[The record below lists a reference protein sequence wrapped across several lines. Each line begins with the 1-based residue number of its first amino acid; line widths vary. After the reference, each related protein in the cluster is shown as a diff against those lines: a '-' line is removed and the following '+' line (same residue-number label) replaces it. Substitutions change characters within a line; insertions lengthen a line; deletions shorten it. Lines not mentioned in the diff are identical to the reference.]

1 MSLSQRTDR
10 FSGVGAI
17 LTIKPSSGTPM
28 TLVNSY
34 VVTSRGIAPNA
45 IHATNPIHKPG
56 TTTDLEANSIFFEPD
71 VSIGSD
77 GVPTFS
83 QLVIDT
89 SNTGTTIAVSQ
100 YKEYFTVTDPGVMG
114 GQGFYAIGGNS
125 GGAVRV
131 PRAVSLP
138 QSRRRE
144 GTVDVSI
151 STSNATDNEVA
162 YQDAGV
168 DWCGISFANFTTGQ
182 TNSTASVSG
191 SYRTFNKY
199 LKTESGSFPASGTAS
214 ASTAGVYAAS
224 STSTATGDTSY
235 TTTGIFRSKT
245 VPFLKRI
252 DGTQTYLK
260 TNVTFA

>member
-10 FSGVGAI
+10 FSGIGQI

-28 TLVNSY
+28 TSVNSY
-34 VVTSRGIAPNA
+34 IVTSRGISPDA

-56 TTTDLEANSIFFEPD
+56 TTTDLNANSIFFEPD

-89 SNTGTTIAVSQ
+89 SNTGATIAVSQ
-100 YKEYFTVTDPGVMG
+100 YTEYFTVTEPGVMTT
-114 GQGFYAIGGNS
+114 QGFFAQASNKGA
-125 GGAVRV
+125 AVRT
-131 PRAVSLP
+131 PKANSIP
-138 QSRRRE
+138 QSRRRI
-144 GTVDVSI
+144 GTVDVSL
-151 STSNATDNEVA
+151 STLNSSDTEVA
-162 YQDAGV
+162 YQNNGV
-168 DWCGISFANFTTGQ
+168 TWATVTMSNFQLDTAEAAANVSASFRTFNNYLRSGTG
-182 TNSTASVSG
+182 TDSATATASV
-191 SYRTFNKY
+191 T
-199 LKTESGSFPASGTAS
+199 
-214 ASTAGVYAAS
+214 GVYENT
-224 STSTATGDTSY
+224 STSVMTGDTSY
-235 TTTGIFRSKT
+235 TTTGIYRSQT

>member
-56 TTTDLEANSIFFEPD
+56 TTTDLNANSIFFEPD

-89 SNTGTTIAVSQ
+89 SNTGTTIAVSE
-100 YKEYFTVTDPGVMG
+100 YKEYFTVTEPGVMTT
-114 GQGFYAIGGNS
+114 QGFFAQASNKGA
-125 GGAVRV
+125 AVRT
-131 PRAVSLP
+131 PKANSIP
-138 QSRRRE
+138 QSRRRL
-144 GTVDVSI
+144 GTVNVSL
-151 STSNATDNEVA
+151 STSNNSDVEDA
-162 YQDAGV
+162 YQNNGV
-168 DWCGISFANFTTGQ
+168 DWASISMSNFQLDTANASANVSASFRTFNNYLRSGAGTDSA
-182 TNSTASVSG
+182 TATASV
-191 SYRTFNKY
+191 T
-199 LKTESGSFPASGTAS
+199 
-214 ASTAGVYAAS
+214 GVYENT
-224 STSTATGDTSY
+224 STSVMTGDTSY
-235 TTTGIFRSKT
+235 DTTGIYRSQT
-245 VPFLKRI
+245 VPFLKKI

-260 TNVTFA
+260 TNVTFS

>member
-10 FSGVGAI
+10 FSGIGQI

-34 VVTSRGIAPNA
+34 IVTSRGISPDA

-56 TTTDLEANSIFFEPD
+56 TTTDLNANSIFFEPD

-89 SNTGTTIAVSQ
+89 SNTGATIAVSQ
-100 YKEYFTVTDPGVMG
+100 YTEYFTVTEPGIMTT
-114 GQGFYAIGGNS
+114 QGFFAQASNKGA
-125 GGAVRV
+125 AVRT
-131 PRAVSLP
+131 PKANSIP
-138 QSRRRE
+138 QSRRRI
-144 GTVDVSI
+144 GTVDVSL
-151 STSNATDNEVA
+151 STSNSSDTEVA
-162 YQDAGV
+162 YQNNGV
-168 DWCGISFANFTTGQ
+168 TWATVTMSNFQLDIAEAAAN
-182 TNSTASVSG
+182 VSG
-191 SYRTFNKY
+191 SFRTFNNY
-199 LKTESGSFPASGTAS
+199 LRSGAGTDSATATAS
-214 ASTAGVYAAS
+214 IVGVYENT
-224 STSTATGDTSY
+224 STSVMTGDTSY
-235 TTTGIFRSKT
+235 TTTGIYRSQT
-245 VPFLKRI
+245 VPFLKKI

>member
-10 FSGVGAI
+10 FSGIGQI

-34 VVTSRGIAPNA
+34 IVTSRGISPDA

-56 TTTDLEANSIFFEPD
+56 TTTDLNANSIFFEPD

-89 SNTGTTIAVSQ
+89 ANTGATIAVSQ
-100 YKEYFTVTDPGVMG
+100 YTEYFTVTEPGVMTT
-114 GQGFYAIGGNS
+114 QGFSAQANS
-125 GGAVRV
+125 KGAAVRT
-131 PRAVSLP
+131 PKANSIP
-138 QSRRRE
+138 QSRRRL
-144 GTVDVSI
+144 GTVDVSL
-151 STSNATDNEVA
+151 STSNASDTEVA
-162 YQDAGV
+162 YQNNGV
-168 DWCGISFANFTTGQ
+168 TWATVTISNFQLDIAEAAANV
-182 TNSTASVSG
+182 SASF
-191 SYRTFNKY
+191 RTFNNY
-199 LKTESGSFPASGTAS
+199 LRSGTSSDSDTENA
-214 ASTAGVYAAS
+214 TIAGVYQNT
-224 STSTATGDTSY
+224 STSTMTGDTSY
-235 TTTGIFRSKT
+235 TTTGIYRSQT
-245 VPFLKRI
+245 VPFLKKI

>member
-34 VVTSRGIAPNA
+34 IVTSRGIAPNA

-56 TTTDLEANSIFFEPD
+56 TTTDLNANSIFFEPD

-89 SNTGTTIAVSQ
+89 SNTGTTIAVSE
-100 YKEYFTVTDPGVMG
+100 YKEYFTVTEPGVMTT
-114 GQGFYAIGGNS
+114 QGFFAQASNKGA
-125 GGAVRV
+125 AVRT
-131 PRAVSLP
+131 PKANSIP
-138 QSRRRE
+138 QSRRRL
-144 GTVDVSI
+144 GTVNVSL
-151 STSNATDNEVA
+151 STSNNSDVEDA
-162 YQDAGV
+162 YQNNGV
-168 DWCGISFANFTTGQ
+168 DWASISMSNFQLDTAN
-182 TNSTASVSG
+182 ASANVSA
-191 SYRTFNKY
+191 SFRTFNNY
-199 LKTESGSFPASGTAS
+199 LPSGAGTDS
-214 ASTAGVYAAS
+214 ATSSAGITGVYNNT
-224 STSTATGDTSY
+224 STSVMTGDTSY
-235 TTTGIFRSKT
+235 DTTGIYRSQT
-245 VPFLKRI
+245 VPFLKKI

-260 TNVTFA
+260 TNVTFS

>member
-56 TTTDLEANSIFFEPD
+56 TTTDLNTNSIFFEPD

-89 SNTGTTIAVSQ
+89 SSTGETIGVSE
-100 YKEYFTVTDPGVMG
+100 YKEYFTVTEPGVMTT
-114 GQGFYAIGGNS
+114 QGFFAQASNKGA
-125 GGAVRV
+125 AVRT
-131 PRAVSLP
+131 PKANSIP
-138 QSRRRE
+138 QSRRRL
-144 GTVDVSI
+144 GTVNVSL
-151 STSNATDNEVA
+151 STSNNSDVEDA
-162 YQDAGV
+162 YQNNGV
-168 DWCGISFANFTTGQ
+168 DWASISMSNFQLDTANASANVSASFRTFNNYLRSGAGTDSD
-182 TNSTASVSG
+182 TATASV
-191 SYRTFNKY
+191 T
-199 LKTESGSFPASGTAS
+199 
-214 ASTAGVYAAS
+214 GVYENT
-224 STSTATGDTSY
+224 STSVMTGDTSY
-235 TTTGIFRSKT
+235 DTTGIYRSQT
-245 VPFLKRI
+245 VPFLKKI

-260 TNVTFA
+260 TNVTFS

>member
-56 TTTDLEANSIFFEPD
+56 TTTDLNANSIFFEPD

-89 SNTGTTIAVSQ
+89 SSTGETIGVSQ
-100 YKEYFTVTDPGVMG
+100 YKEYFTVTEPGVMTT
-114 GQGFYAIGGNS
+114 QGFFAEASNKGA
-125 GGAVRV
+125 AVRT
-131 PRAVSLP
+131 PKANSIP
-138 QSRRRE
+138 QSRRRL
-144 GTVDVSI
+144 GTVDVSL
-151 STSNATDNEVA
+151 STSNNSDVEDA
-162 YQDAGV
+162 YQNNGV
-168 DWCGISFANFTTGQ
+168 NW
-182 TNSTASVSG
+182 ASVTMSNFQLDTANA
-191 SYRTFNKY
+191 SANVSASFRTFNNY
-199 LKTESGSFPASGTAS
+199 LRSGAGTDS
-214 ASTAGVYAAS
+214 DTSTAGITGVYNNT
-224 STSTATGDTSY
+224 STSVMTGDTSY
-235 TTTGIFRSKT
+235 DTTGIYRSQT
-245 VPFLKRI
+245 VPFLKKI

-260 TNVTFA
+260 TNVTF

>member
-1 MSLSQRTDR
+1 
-10 FSGVGAI
+10 
-17 LTIKPSSGTPM
+17 M

-34 VVTSRGIAPNA
+34 IVTSRGISPDA

-56 TTTDLEANSIFFEPD
+56 TTTDLNANSIFFEPD

-89 SNTGTTIAVSQ
+89 SSTAATITVSS
-100 YKEYFTVTDPGVMG
+100 YNEYFTVTEPGVMG
-114 GQGFYAIGGNS
+114 GQGFFATGGNS
-125 GGAVRV
+125 GGAIRV

-138 QSRRRE
+138 QTRRKSA
-144 GTVDVSI
+144 TVEVFL
-151 STSNATDNEVA
+151 STSNAVDTEVA
-162 YQDAGV
+162 YQDFGV
-168 DWCGISFANFTTGQ
+168 DWCGISFANFYTGQ

-214 ASTAGVYAAS
+214 ASTVGVYSAS

-235 TTTGIFRSKT
+235 LTSGVYRSQT
-245 VPFLKRI
+245 VPFLKKI

-260 TNVTFA
+260 TTAEFA

>member
-56 TTTDLEANSIFFEPD
+56 TTTDLNANSIFFEPD
-71 VSIGSD
+71 VNIGSD

-89 SNTGTTIAVSQ
+89 SNTGTTIAVSE
-100 YKEYFTVTDPGVMG
+100 YKEYFTVTEPGVMTT
-114 GQGFYAIGGNS
+114 QGFFAQASNKGA
-125 GGAVRV
+125 AVRT
-131 PRAVSLP
+131 PKANSIP
-138 QSRRRE
+138 QSRRRL
-144 GTVDVSI
+144 GTVNVSL
-151 STSNATDNEVA
+151 STSNNSDVEDA
-162 YQDAGV
+162 YQNNGV
-168 DWCGISFANFTTGQ
+168 DWASISMSNFQLDTANASANVSASFRTFNNYLRSGTRNDSA
-182 TNSTASVSG
+182 TATASV
-191 SYRTFNKY
+191 T
-199 LKTESGSFPASGTAS
+199 
-214 ASTAGVYAAS
+214 GVYENT
-224 STSTATGDTSY
+224 STSVMTGDTSY
-235 TTTGIFRSKT
+235 DTTGIYRSQT
-245 VPFLKRI
+245 VPFLKKI

-260 TNVTFA
+260 TNVTFS

>member
-10 FSGVGAI
+10 FSGIGQI

-34 VVTSRGIAPNA
+34 IVTSRGISPDA

-56 TTTDLEANSIFFEPD
+56 TTTDLNANSIFFEPD

-89 SNTGTTIAVSQ
+89 ANTGATIAVSQ
-100 YKEYFTVTDPGVMG
+100 YTEYFTVTEPGVMTT
-114 GQGFYAIGGNS
+114 QGFFAQSSNKGA
-125 GGAVRV
+125 AVRT
-131 PRAVSLP
+131 PKANSIP
-138 QSRRRE
+138 QSRRRI
-144 GTVDVSI
+144 GTVDVSL
-151 STSNATDNEVA
+151 STSNSSDTEVA
-162 YQDAGV
+162 YQNNGV
-168 DWCGISFANFTTGQ
+168 TWATVTMSNFQLDIAEAAANVSASF
-182 TNSTASVSG
+182 
-191 SYRTFNKY
+191 RTFNNY
-199 LKTESGSFPASGTAS
+199 LRSGTSSDS
-214 ASTAGVYAAS
+214 ATAEATVVGVYQNT
-224 STSTATGDTSY
+224 STSTMTGDTSY
-235 TTTGIFRSKT
+235 TTTGIYRSQT
-245 VPFLKRI
+245 VPFLKKI

>member
-10 FSGVGAI
+10 FSGIGQI

-34 VVTSRGIAPNA
+34 IVTSRGISPDA

-56 TTTDLEANSIFFEPD
+56 TTTDLNANSIFFEPD

-89 SNTGTTIAVSQ
+89 SNTGATIAVSQ
-100 YKEYFTVTDPGVMG
+100 YTEYFTVTEPGVMTT
-114 GQGFYAIGGNS
+114 QGFFAQASNKGA
-125 GGAVRV
+125 AVRT
-131 PRAVSLP
+131 PKANSIP
-138 QSRRRE
+138 QSRRRI
-144 GTVDVSI
+144 GTVDVSL
-151 STSNATDNEVA
+151 STSSASDTEVA
-162 YQDAGV
+162 YQNNGV
-168 DWCGISFANFTTGQ
+168 TWATVTMSNFQLDIAEAAANVSASF
-182 TNSTASVSG
+182 
-191 SYRTFNKY
+191 RTFNNY
-199 LKTESGSFPASGTAS
+199 LRSGAGTDS
-214 ASTAGVYAAS
+214 ATAEATVVGVYQNT
-224 STSTATGDTSY
+224 STSTMTGDTSY
-235 TTTGIFRSKT
+235 TTTGIYRSQT
-245 VPFLKRI
+245 VPFLKKI

>member
-10 FSGVGAI
+10 FSGIGQI

-34 VVTSRGIAPNA
+34 IVTSRGISPDA

-56 TTTDLEANSIFFEPD
+56 TTTDLNANSIFFEPD

-89 SNTGTTIAVSQ
+89 ANTGATIAVSQ
-100 YKEYFTVTDPGVMG
+100 YKQYFTVTEPGVMG
-114 GQGFYAIGGNS
+114 GQGFFAAGGNS
-125 GGAVRV
+125 GGAIRV
-131 PRAVSLP
+131 PRAISLP
-138 QSRRRE
+138 QTRRRD
-144 GTVDVSI
+144 GTVDVSL
-151 STSNATDNEVA
+151 STSSSSDTEVA
-162 YQDAGV
+162 YQDFGV
-168 DWCGISFANFTTGQ
+168 DWCGISFANFYTGP

-214 ASTAGVYAAS
+214 ATTAGVYAAS
-224 STSTATGDTSY
+224 STATATGDTSY
-235 TTTGIFRSKT
+235 TTTGIYRSQT
-245 VPFLKRI
+245 VPFLKKI

-260 TNVTFA
+260 TNVTFS

>member
-17 LTIKPSSGTPM
+17 LSIKPSSGTPM
-28 TLVNSY
+28 TSVNSY
-34 VVTSRGIAPNA
+34 VVTSRGIAPNV

-56 TTTDLEANSIFFEPD
+56 TTTDLNANSIFFEPD
-71 VSIGSD
+71 VSVGSD

-89 SNTGTTIAVSQ
+89 SNTSATFGVSQ

-114 GQGFYAIGGNS
+114 TQGFFATGGNS
-125 GGAVRV
+125 GGALRV
-131 PRAVSLP
+131 PRAISLP
-138 QSRRRE
+138 QTRRRE
-144 GTVDVSI
+144 GTVDVFL
-151 STSNATDNEVA
+151 STSNTADSEVA

-168 DWCGISFANFTTGQ
+168 NWCGISFVNFTTGE

-199 LKTESGSFPASGTAS
+199 LKIETGIYPASDTAS
-214 ASTAGVYAAS
+214 ASTAGVYSAS
-224 STSTATGDTSY
+224 STSTATGDESY
-235 TTTGIFRSKT
+235 TTTGIYRSQT

>member
-10 FSGVGAI
+10 FSGIGQI

-34 VVTSRGIAPNA
+34 VVTSRGIAPDA

-56 TTTDLEANSIFFEPD
+56 TTTALNANSIFFEPD

-83 QLVIDT
+83 QFVIDT
-89 SNTGTTIAVSQ
+89 ANTGATIAVSQ
-100 YKEYFTVTDPGVMG
+100 YKEYFTVTEPGVMG
-114 GQGFYAIGGNS
+114 GQGFYASGGNS
-125 GGAVRV
+125 GGAIRV
-131 PRAVSLP
+131 PRATSLP
-138 QSRRRE
+138 QTRRRD
-144 GTVDVSI
+144 GTVDVFL
-151 STSNATDNEVA
+151 STDDDADTEVA
-162 YQDAGV
+162 YQDFGV
-168 DWCGISFANFTTGQ
+168 DWCGIAFANFYTGQ

-214 ASTAGVYAAS
+214 ADTAGVYAAS
-224 STSTATGDTSY
+224 STATATGDTSY
-235 TTTGIFRSKT
+235 TTTGIYRSQT
-245 VPFLKRI
+245 VPFLKKI

-260 TNVTFA
+260 TNVTFS

>member
-34 VVTSRGIAPNA
+34 IVTSRGISPDA

-56 TTTDLEANSIFFEPD
+56 TTTDLNANSIFFEPD

-89 SNTGTTIAVSQ
+89 SNTGATIAVSQ
-100 YKEYFTVTDPGVMG
+100 YKEYFTVTEPGVMTT
-114 GQGFYAIGGNS
+114 QGFFAQASNKGA
-125 GGAVRV
+125 AVRT
-131 PRAVSLP
+131 PKANSIP
-138 QSRRRE
+138 QSRRRI
-144 GTVDVSI
+144 GTVDVSL
-151 STSNATDNEVA
+151 STSNASDNEVA
-162 YQDAGV
+162 YQNNGV
-168 DWCGISFANFTTGQ
+168 DWASISMSNFQLDTAN
-182 TNSTASVSG
+182 ASANVSA
-191 SYRTFNKY
+191 SFRTFNNY
-199 LKTESGSFPASGTAS
+199 LASGAGTDSATAS
-214 ASTAGVYAAS
+214 ASVTGVYENT
-224 STSTATGDTSY
+224 STSVMTGDTSY
-235 TTTGIFRSKT
+235 TTTGIYRSQT
-245 VPFLKRI
+245 VPFLKKI